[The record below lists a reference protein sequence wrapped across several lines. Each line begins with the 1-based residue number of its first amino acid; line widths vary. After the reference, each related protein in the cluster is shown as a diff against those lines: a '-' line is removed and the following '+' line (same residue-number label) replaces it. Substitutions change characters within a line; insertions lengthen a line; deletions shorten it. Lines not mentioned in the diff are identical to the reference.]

1 MKKVLEKRK
10 DIAFYILLY
19 PLPMHKDSA
28 RQSKSIQCEK
38 SLSLLDDAFEK
49 KQIPDP
55 KCESTAVDDNIKL
68 GQKLGVTGTPAMILP
83 DGVHVSGYRDADA
96 IISLIDKIPAEKK

>member
-10 DIAFYILLY
+10 DISFYIFLF
-19 PLPMHKDSA
+19 PLPMHKDA
-28 RQSKSIQCEK
+28 YRKSKAIMCEK

-55 KCESTAVDDNIKL
+55 KCDTVAIDDNIKL
-68 GQKLGVTGTPAMILP
+68 GQKLGVSGTPAMIFPNGILE
-83 DGVHVSGYRDADA
+83 SGARDADA
-96 IISLIDKIPAEKK
+96 IISLVDKK